1 MTPNDL
7 KTQIGSGL
15 LSFPVTPF
23 DAEDRFAAKP
33 YAEHIEWLSAF
44 PAAGLFAA
52 GGTGEFFSLR
62 PSEVVAAVKA
72 AKAAAGDMPIL
83 SGCGYGTAMAVDL
96 AKEVEAAG
104 ADGILLLPHY
114 LTEATQ
120 AGLAA
125 HVGAVCRATKL
136 GVIVYNR
143 ANAQLR
149 PDTLAKL
156 AEECPNLIG
165 FKDGT
170 GDIATVRRVV
180 ATLGDRLTYIGGMPT
195 HEFYAEAYN
204 AMSVT
209 TYSSAV
215 FNFVPDLALAFFDA
229 MRADDRAT
237 MARLL
242 ADFFY
247 PFMDIRDR
255 QPGYAVSA
263 IKAGV
268 RLRGFAAGPV
278 RSPLTDL
285 TGEEEAMLAT
295 LVEKAGAAGEARPVA
310 TVGA

>member
-1 MTPNDL
+1 MTPNEL
-7 KTQIGSGL
+7 KARIGSGL

-33 YAEHIEWLSAF
+33 YAAHIEWLSAY

-62 PSEVVAAVKA
+62 PSEVIAAVTA
-72 AKAAAGDMPIL
+72 AKTAAGDMPIL

-96 AKEVEAAG
+96 AREVEAAG

-120 AGLAA
+120 SGLAA
-125 HVGAVCRATKL
+125 HVRAVCRATKV

-156 AEECPNLIG
+156 ADECPNLIG

-170 GDIATVRRVV
+170 GDIATVRRIV

-204 AMSVT
+204 AMGVT

-215 FNFVPDLALAFFDA
+215 FNFVPELALDFFNA
-229 MRADDRAT
+229 MRTGDKPA

-242 ADFFY
+242 DDFFY

-255 QPGYAVSA
+255 APGYAVSA

-268 RLRGFAAGPV
+268 RIKGFSAGPV

-285 TGEEEAMLAT
+285 TAEEERMLAA
-295 LVEKAGAAGEARPVA
+295 LVA
-310 TVGA
+310 TTAAPAAAAATA

>member
-1 MTPNDL
+1 MTPDAL
-7 KTQIGSGL
+7 KSQIGSGL
-15 LSFPVTPF
+15 LSFPVTAF
-23 DAEDRFAAKP
+23 DADNRFAPKP
-33 YAEHIEWLSAF
+33 YGEHIEWLAEY

-62 PSEVVAAVKA
+62 PAEVVAAVKA

-96 AKEVEAAG
+96 AREVEAAG

-120 AGLAA
+120 EGIAA
-125 HVGAVCRATKL
+125 HVRAVCAATKV

-143 ANAQLR
+143 ANSRLQA
-149 PDTLAKL
+149 DTLARL
-156 AEECPNLIG
+156 AEECPNLVG

-180 ATLGDRLTYIGGMPT
+180 ATLGDRLAYVGGMPT
-195 HEFYAEAYN
+195 HECYAEAYN
-204 AMSVT
+204 AMGVT

-215 FNFVPDLALAFFDA
+215 FNFVPALALAFFDA

-237 MARLL
+237 MAGLL
-242 ADFFY
+242 EDFFY
-247 PFMDIRDR
+247 PFKDLRDR
-255 QPGYAVSA
+255 RPGYAVSA

-268 RLRGFAAGPV
+268 RQRGFAVGGV

-285 TGEEEAMLAT
+285 TEEEEAMLAA
-295 LVEKAGAAGEARPVA
+295 LVAKAEATRAPQAARAARA
-310 TVGA
+310 